1 MAKVP
6 DPSQAEFR
14 IPSGISSVGRKPS
27 SFEGQAA
34 LRASDSAIGEDPNTT
49 CVFKNVHWK
58 PEGAAHNQPVT
69 FCFDLKND
77 YSSKYLLKRKLIA
90 IYQKNLMG
98 DIILF
103 SVEILRIVK
112 QLVLDV

>member
-1 MAKVP
+1 MM
-6 DPSQAEFR
+6 
-14 IPSGISSVGRKPS
+14 
-27 SFEGQAA
+27 
-34 LRASDSAIGEDPNTT
+34 
-49 CVFKNVHWK
+49 H
-58 PEGAAHNQPVT
+58 
-69 FCFDLKND
+69 
-77 YSSKYLLKRKLIA
+77 KYIA